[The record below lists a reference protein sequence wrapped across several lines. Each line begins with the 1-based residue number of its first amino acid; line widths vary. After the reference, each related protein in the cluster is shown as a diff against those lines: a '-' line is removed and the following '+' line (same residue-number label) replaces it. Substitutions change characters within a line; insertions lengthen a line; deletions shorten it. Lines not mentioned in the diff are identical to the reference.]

1 MLFIIIFFILPHFLT
16 RQSQEK
22 PKTLNIHSPICLSF
36 FLPPS
41 SETLKG
47 ETHLLVLSL
56 DTYTHTH
63 THTILFSL
71 SLSRVVIVK
80 SDTHEG
86 AVSIGGG

>member
-22 PKTLNIHSPICLSF
+22 PKTLNIHSPIFAFLFF
-36 FLPPS
+36 FLRN
-41 SETLKG
+41 TKG
-47 ETHLLVLSL
+47 ETHLFSL
-56 DTYTHTH
+56 WILTHTH

>member
-1 MLFIIIFFILPHFLT
+1 VVSLWIL
-16 RQSQEK
+16 
-22 PKTLNIHSPICLSF
+22 
-36 FLPPS
+36 
-41 SETLKG
+41 
-47 ETHLLVLSL
+47 
-56 DTYTHTH
+56 THTH